1 MNISKLKVLLY
12 LLTISS
18 IVSTVFGES
27 LLSSLS
33 MTLCGIIDGIRTFVG
48 ILAIA
53 LFLIGGVL
61 YAVAHFIPTSV
72 DFRKSL
78 TGWSTAMIVGG
89 IIGLI
94 VVIIAQPLVTTFAG
108 FSTSVGAS
116 SIPIPSC

>member
-1 MNISKLKVLLY
+1 MKVNKLKVLLY
-12 LLTISS
+12 LLAASS
-18 IVSTVFGES
+18 VMSTVFGDS
-27 LLSSLS
+27 ILSSISL
-33 MTLCGIIDGIRTFVG
+33 TLCGIIQGIRTFVG

-78 TGWSTAMIVGG
+78 QGWSTAMIIGG

-94 VVIIAQPLVTTFAG
+94 VVIIAQPLVTLFAG
-108 FSTSVGAS
+108 FSSAGGGS
-116 SIPIPSC
+116 SIPIPNC

>member
-1 MNISKLKVLLY
+1 MNVSKLRVLMY
-12 LLTISS
+12 LLAVSS
-18 IVSTVFGES
+18 IVSTVYGES

-33 MTLCGIIDGIRTFVG
+33 LALCGIIGGIRTFVG

-78 TGWSTAMIVGG
+78 QGWSTAMIVGG
-89 IIGLI
+89 IIGLV
-94 VVIIAQPLVTTFAG
+94 VVIIAEPLVTTFAG
-108 FSTSVGAS
+108 FSTAAGGS
-116 SIPIPSC
+116 SIPIPAC